1 MTELAKLA
9 LDEDFEE
16 AIKAADSNRWSLI
29 RKGDLEVWV
38 TLSPE
43 GQLTETF
50 TARLLWLN
58 YPGDLPPSVQFVEP
72 ETGLLG
78 VPAAWPTGSG
88 FRPPND
94 ICANWCSEGYDTHPE
109 WRTDSAIRLKIRG
122 NALLMIVR
130 LLKQELDLNFTGR
143 HRP

>member
-1 MTELAKLA
+1 MSELAELA

-16 AIKAADSNRWSLI
+16 ALKAPDSTRWSLT
-29 RKGDLEVWV
+29 RKGSLEVWA

-43 GQLTETF
+43 GHVAEVF
-50 TARLLWLN
+50 IARLVWSN
-58 YPGDLPPSVQFVEP
+58 YPGGLPPSVQFVEP
-72 ETGLLG
+72 ETGRLG

-109 WRTDSAIRLKIRG
+109 WRTDRAIRLKIRG

-130 LLKQELDLNFTGR
+130 LLKQELDINFAGR
-143 HRP
+143 HRA

>member
-1 MTELAKLA
+1 MSELAKLA

-16 AIKAADSNRWSLI
+16 AIKAVDSDRWSLA

-43 GQLTETF
+43 SRPTEAF
-50 TARLLWLN
+50 TARLLWTT
-58 YPGDLPPSVQFVEP
+58 YPGDLPPSVKFVDP
-72 ETGLLG
+72 ATGRLG
-78 VPAAWPTGSG
+78 VPSAWPTGSG

-109 WRTDSAIRLKIRG
+109 WRTDAAIRLKIRG

-130 LLKQELDLNFTGR
+130 VLKQELDVHCTGR
-143 HRP
+143 HRS